1 MERGAFLDLCKKYCM
16 GDESVF
22 VKCRGIKYNPVAYEL
37 TFDPKG
43 RAVHYVYLLS
53 GAGDP
58 VRELLGNIE
67 NV

>member
-1 MERGAFLDLCKKYCM
+1 MERGAFLELCKKYCA
-16 GDESVF
+16 GDKSVF

-53 GAGDP
+53 DKGNP
-58 VRELLGNIE
+58 VRDLLKNIE
-67 NV
+67 NI